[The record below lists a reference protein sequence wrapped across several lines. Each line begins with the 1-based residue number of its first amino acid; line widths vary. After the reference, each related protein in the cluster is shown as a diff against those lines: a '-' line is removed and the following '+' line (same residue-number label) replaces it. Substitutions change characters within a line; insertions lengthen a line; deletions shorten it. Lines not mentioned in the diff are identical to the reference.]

1 MGGEYTFIDFYQLAR
16 NVTLM
21 QSLIG
26 LVAMTPSECKVVVAR
41 LFART
46 VALLHPEHIYRRYCA
61 AFFLLLAV
69 VNGCIILLQLYCG
82 TYGSNAVHQTEH
94 FVLIEL

>member
-1 MGGEYTFIDFYQLAR
+1 MRGEYTLIDLDQLAR

-41 LFART
+41 LFTRT
-46 VALLHPEHIYRRYCA
+46 VALLHPEHIYRRYRA
-61 AFFLLLAV
+61 AFFLLMAV
-69 VNGCIILLQLYCG
+69 EWLTGV
-82 TYGSNAVHQTEH
+82 
-94 FVLIEL
+94 